1 MLLGNFKYLL
11 WAAKKQSKE
20 AILRIM
26 DVAFIQSP
34 LLTLQERNHFWRN
47 QGMQMY
53 ELWFQTHSQML

>member
-53 ELWFQTHSQML
+53 EL